1 MRKMNTPFPKIDQH
15 RAAKNVGKK
24 YNNSCRDIQN
34 LQRKTRVHRAPAFT
48 KFLVGRIYSDTSM
61 AKAEKIKKIESRK
74 RSKLADKAKR
84 DMMKL
89 QTEIEEV
96 TRLERQVVARQ
107 AALKRKQKRKK
118 KFAVVVIQKTYRGHL
133 ARRLVS
139 EIKAHR
145 AAIVVQKIFRG
156 ATKRKKFRKNIY
168 KHRKHSPALDVI
180 FDGSQASELIA
191 QAQQERAAMVLQTF
205 ARVKLEN
212 IRLTKKRRNEA
223 AVQVQKIVRAR
234 IARKNVEKITAAIAR
249 DRLASELFITQL
261 RPSFRRIGQ
270 VGFSAISDDNKISY
284 NRSLQSRKLSGS
296 WRSDKFLTNKASN
309 NAKKVLRAAKRTKLD
324 SDSNTYGNNENERKD
339 VSSSI
344 LDSMSTKNTA
354 NVPKKTLQKDAIF
367 ITSAPFESSTNMLD
381 VAGSSLITESD
392 DGNEESYADDFES
405 EFDDLMDSVEKLQN
419 IKAEEPFATKKE
431 PNARNG
437 AEYLRES
444 DQYSSDSD
452 VSFGSE
458 FDSDVIGL
466 SDLKGRQ
473 TK

>member
-1 MRKMNTPFPKIDQH
+1 
-15 RAAKNVGKK
+15 
-24 YNNSCRDIQN
+24 
-34 LQRKTRVHRAPAFT
+34 
-48 KFLVGRIYSDTSM
+48 
-61 AKAEKIKKIESRK
+61 
-74 RSKLADKAKR
+74 
-84 DMMKL
+84 MKL
-89 QTEIEEV
+89 QTEIKEV
-96 TRLERQVVARQ
+96 TRLERLVVARQ
-107 AALKRKQKRKK
+107 AALKRKQKRKR
-118 KFAVVVIQKTYRGHL
+118 KFSVIVIQKTYRGHL

-139 EIKAHR
+139 EIKAQR

-180 FDGSQASELIA
+180 FDGSQASELIT
-191 QAQQERAAMVLQTF
+191 QAQQERAAMVIQTF

-212 IRLTKKRRNEA
+212 IRLIKKRRMEA
-223 AVQVQKIVRAR
+223 AIQVQKVVRAR
-234 IARKNVEKITAAIAR
+234 IARRNVEKITAAIAR

-270 VGFSAISDDNKISY
+270 VGFSAISDNNKISY

-296 WRSDKFLTNKASN
+296 SRSDKFLTNKASN
-309 NAKKVLRAAKRTKLD
+309 NAKKVLRAAKRTQLD
-324 SDSNTYGNNENERKD
+324 SDSNIYGNNENKRKD

-344 LDSMSTKNTA
+344 LDSMTTNSNA
-354 NVPKKTLQKDAIF
+354 NVPKKALQKDTIF
-367 ITSAPFESSTNMLD
+367 ITSAPFETSTDMLD
-381 VAGSSLITESD
+381 VTGSSLISEND

-405 EFDDLMDSVEKLQN
+405 EFDDTMDSVEKSQSL
-419 IKAEEPFATKKE
+419 KAVEPLASRKE
-431 PNARNG
+431 SNAKNG
-437 AEYLRES
+437 VEDLLES

-466 SDLKGRQ
+466 SDPNGRQ